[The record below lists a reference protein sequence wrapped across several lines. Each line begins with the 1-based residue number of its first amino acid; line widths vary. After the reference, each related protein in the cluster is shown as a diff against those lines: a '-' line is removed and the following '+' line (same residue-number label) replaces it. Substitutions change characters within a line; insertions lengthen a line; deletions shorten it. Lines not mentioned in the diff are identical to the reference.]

1 MSCCS
6 DFDKDIVVKKG
17 HFIACVND
25 IITEFSFAHPHMKCK
40 LLQTYGTSFYGSCL
54 WNLYGKAATSLYTTW
69 NIAIRK
75 LNGVPYRTH
84 TRFLDVIS
92 DFKHIR
98 FSLKRR
104 FLCFVSKL
112 LKSTNT
118 LISNITDVAVFDAEA
133 PTGVTLSRIISEY
146 NLGTVSNFRNQSYEI
161 IPLLDAKY
169 KYVHGLSDVEHSYC
183 LVIKDLVDCIHGSNK
198 NGLTYDECR
207 EVIEYLATI

>member
-1 MSCCS
+1 MYADDILLLAPTVSALKSMIKTCENFGNNAGLEFDSKKTACVTFHHVGSCAASQGAPTISLDGTPLKWCKYVKHLGHTMSCCS

-118 LISNITDVAVFDAEA
+118 LI
-133 PTGVTLSRIISEY
+133 
-146 NLGTVSNFRNQSYEI
+146 
-161 IPLLDAKY
+161 
-169 KYVHGLSDVEHSYC
+169 
-183 LVIKDLVDCIHGSNK
+183 
-198 NGLTYDECR
+198 
-207 EVIEYLATI
+207 